1 MNVLK
6 TLTIA
11 AMLALGAAPAAAID
25 LDQARAQGLIGE
37 RPDGLVG
44 VVATGAPA
52 DVVALADS
60 VNKARLESY
69 REVAQKNQTP
79 IEAVQA
85 IAGEKQVQ
93 RAKENKWYYMEPSGA
108 WRK

>member
-1 MNVLK
+1 MKLLK
-6 TLTIA
+6 TLA
-11 AMLALGAAPAAAID
+11 VAVLLASGAAPASAID

-44 VVATGAPA
+44 VVAASAPA
-52 DVVALADS
+52 EVVALADS
-60 VNKARLESY
+60 VNKARMASY

-79 IEAVQA
+79 VEAVQA

-93 RAKENKWYYMEPSGA
+93 KAKENKWYYMEPGGA